1 MKHSLSIFLFLP
13 MFAMIVLVASFSY
26 SYPQTKPMLV
36 FRAPASADATK
47 NPLKGD
53 AASAQ
58 TGQKLYIQ
66 QCGPCHGDKG
76 RGDGPA
82 ASGLSKAPA
91 NHTSDQVQG
100 LTDGALYWMIT
111 TGNIPMPSYAAL
123 SATQRWQLVDFIRTL
138 ARKH

>member
-1 MKHSLSIFLFLP
+1 MKKPLLFLFLFP
-13 MFAMIVLVASFSY
+13 LFAIAVMIVSFSY
-26 SYPQTKPMLV
+26 IDPQAKPMLV
-36 FRAPASADATK
+36 FRAPASADAAK
-47 NPLKGD
+47 NPIKGD

-58 TGQKLYIQ
+58 AGQKIYIQ

-82 ASGLSKAPA
+82 ASGLSRAPA
-91 NHTSDQVQG
+91 NHTSDQVQA

-111 TGNIPMPSYAAL
+111 TGNTPMPAYNAMST
-123 SATQRWQLVDFIRTL
+123 TQRWQLVDFIRTL